1 MSEEL
6 DPTQATERTLLA
18 WNRSALAVA
27 VIGALAIRAGA
38 VGASTPAYV
47 LGGVLLVLAA
57 ASLAYGHAAYR
68 SSRLRLVRGQPL
80 ARPQALRA
88 VTVATVAAGVASF
101 VLVLLG

>member
-27 VIGALAIRAGA
+27 VIGALGIRAGA

-57 ASLAYGHAAYR
+57 ATLAYGHAAYR
-68 SSRLRLVRGQPL
+68 SSRRRLARRAPL
-80 ARPQALRA
+80 ARPRAIRA
-88 VTVATVAAGVASF
+88 VTVATAVAGVAAF